1 MNIIT
6 KLPGPLLIFLGALS
20 LSFGGLI
27 VKSFEGATLWQ
38 ILFWR
43 SLFFT
48 LTVLAFLIISYKGK
62 TLKSFHDS
70 GLPGFFGGII
80 LSFGF
85 CGYVFAMYNTT
96 VANTNF
102 IISLQI
108 LFLAIFG
115 YFFLKEKINK
125 ITLIS
130 IILAITGVL
139 LMVGN
144 SLSPGELSG
153 NLAAFTMP
161 ISFAVLIMIVRKYP
175 TVDMIPAQFI
185 AGVFSCLI
193 GFVLSTKIM
202 ISPHDIFLGFLAG
215 LWLAPFIEKNLLG
228 VFSIFVILPVCV
240 LGASFAWTML
250 PDKIRH
256 SLPDGWEAALLIP
269 VVLIFSYVSFELST
283 PLENVFFDGDLRF
296 WISNELGISYD
307 QRNAMVVGIAMGFA
321 VIPTIFSIAEDAIF
335 TVPRHLTYGS
345 LALGATPWQSLYR
358 VVLPTASPGIF
369 SALMIGMGRAVGE
382 TMIVLMATGNTP
394 IIDASIFEGMRTLAA
409 NIAVEI
415 PESEVD
421 STHYRILFLAA
432 LVLFLF
438 TFAVNTIAEVVRQQ
452 LRGKY
457 STI

>member
-62 TLKSFHDS
+62 ILKSFHDS
-70 GLPGFFGGII
+70 GLLGFFGGII

-125 ITLIS
+125 VTLIS
-130 IILAITGVL
+130 IILAMTGVL

-215 LWLAPFIEKNLLG
+215 FFQVGFGFIFITIGARTTPSAMVGIIMLSE
-228 VFSIFVILPVCV
+228 SV
-240 LGASFAWTML
+240 LG
-250 PDKIRH
+250 
-256 SLPDGWEAALLIP
+256 
-269 VVLIFSYVSFELST
+269 
-283 PLENVFFDGDLRF
+283 
-296 WISNELGISYD
+296 
-307 QRNAMVVGIAMGFA
+307 
-321 VIPTIFSIAEDAIF
+321 
-335 TVPRHLTYGS
+335 
-345 LALGATPWQSLYR
+345 
-358 VVLPTASPGIF
+358 
-369 SALMIGMGRAVGE
+369 
-382 TMIVLMATGNTP
+382 P
-394 IIDASIFEGMRTLAA
+394 IWA
-409 NIAVEI
+409 
-415 PESEVD
+415 
-421 STHYRILFLAA
+421 
-432 LVLFLF
+432 FLF
-438 TFAVNTIAEVVRQQ
+438 VSERPSMFGLIGGAIILSAVLLQF
-452 LRGKY
+452 Y
-457 STI
+457 SLLTNSKKSVSN

>member
-62 TLKSFHDS
+62 ILKSFHDS
-70 GLPGFFGGII
+70 GLLGFFGGII

-125 ITLIS
+125 VTLIS
-130 IILAITGVL
+130 IILAMTGVL

-215 LWLAPFIEKNLLG
+215 FFQVGFGFIFITIGARTTPSAMVGIIMLSE
-228 VFSIFVILPVCV
+228 SV
-240 LGASFAWTML
+240 LG
-250 PDKIRH
+250 
-256 SLPDGWEAALLIP
+256 
-269 VVLIFSYVSFELST
+269 
-283 PLENVFFDGDLRF
+283 
-296 WISNELGISYD
+296 
-307 QRNAMVVGIAMGFA
+307 
-321 VIPTIFSIAEDAIF
+321 
-335 TVPRHLTYGS
+335 
-345 LALGATPWQSLYR
+345 
-358 VVLPTASPGIF
+358 
-369 SALMIGMGRAVGE
+369 
-382 TMIVLMATGNTP
+382 P
-394 IIDASIFEGMRTLAA
+394 IWA
-409 NIAVEI
+409 
-415 PESEVD
+415 
-421 STHYRILFLAA
+421 
-432 LVLFLF
+432 FLF
-438 TFAVNTIAEVVRQQ
+438 VSERPSMFGLIGGAIILSAVLLQF
-452 LRGKY
+452 Y
-457 STI
+457 SLLTNSKKSVSD